1 MYSRYPRHSS
11 SLESV
16 LLTFILQFDN
26 SWIIKLIYLCSLRG
40 LDRWIVSCVNHKCW
54 QMCSGKFSLDFF
66 ISTFISKL
74 QKIVLRKISILWN
87 NWSPS
92 MYSPQ
97 MILNKDWILTMKL
110 IEHQTWQNVTG
121 LFVSRVTLS
130 QLAGFVW
137 SQLIT
142 HKTVH
147 KSGLSKSWIGFKI
160 TGCHRKEGWRSFSGS
175 LVLAP
180 KVAQGVAIL
189 LCVIRSRYVDSQDER
204 YSVLFWPKQSND
216 KNELCFV
223 LLHHAPD

>member
-1 MYSRYPRHSS
+1 MDSDTCQPHVLTNVFWQIFFGLLYLLSFQRYK
-11 SLESV
+11 
-16 LLTFILQFDN
+16 
-26 SWIIKLIYLCSLRG
+26 KLSFENFLYIG
-40 LDRWIVSCVNHKCW
+40 I
-54 QMCSGKFSLDFF
+54 
-66 ISTFISKL
+66 
-74 QKIVLRKISILWN
+74 
-87 NWSPS
+87 NWGPS

-160 TGCHRKEGWRSFSGS
+160 TQGATERKADSHS

-189 LCVIRSRYVDSQDER
+189 LWVIRSRYVDSQDER
-204 YSVLFWPKQSND
+204 YSVLFWPRQSND

-223 LLHHAPD
+223 LLHTAPD

>member
-1 MYSRYPRHSS
+1 
-11 SLESV
+11 
-16 LLTFILQFDN
+16 
-26 SWIIKLIYLCSLRG
+26 
-40 LDRWIVSCVNHKCW
+40 
-54 QMCSGKFSLDFF
+54 
-66 ISTFISKL
+66 
-74 QKIVLRKISILWN
+74 
-87 NWSPS
+87 

-121 LFVSRVTLS
+121 LFVSRVTMS

-160 TGCHRKEGWRSFSGS
+160 TGCHRKEGWQSFSGS

-180 KVAQGVAIL
+180 KVAQGIASL

-204 YSVLFWPKQSND
+204 YSALFSDQNNQMIKMNCVLF
-216 KNELCFV
+216 CCT
-223 LLHHAPD
+223 LHQINNARSHALMWKR